1 MRAHQLVDDDL
12 AESYLDGDDKMGVS
26 ETHKRAPRLFA
37 AVPRVSVTV
46 NKREQELQLPEGAT
60 VAVLLDAL
68 KLYPDA
74 NIVLRQKTPVPLTEM
89 LLEGDVLRVIK
100 VASGG

>member
-1 MRAHQLVDDDL
+1 VDDDL
-12 AESYLDGDDKMGVS
+12 VGSYLYGDDKMEVS
-26 ETHKRAPRLFA
+26 ESHNRAPRLFA
-37 AVPRVSVTV
+37 AVPQVSVTV
-46 NKREQELQLPEGAT
+46 NKREQELRLPEGAT

-68 KLYPDA
+68 ELYPDA
-74 NIVLRQKTPVPLTEM
+74 NIVLRQKTPVPLTET